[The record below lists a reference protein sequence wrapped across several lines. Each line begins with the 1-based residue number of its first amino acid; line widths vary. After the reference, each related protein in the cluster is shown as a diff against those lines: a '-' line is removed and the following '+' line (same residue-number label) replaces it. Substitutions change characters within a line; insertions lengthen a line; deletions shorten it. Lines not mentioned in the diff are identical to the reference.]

1 MDTKEELKFNIKGY
15 LEYDRK
21 IKRLQNEIKLLKAE
35 QKKASYNLMD
45 IMRSNDID
53 CFDLNEG
60 RLMYKKNSVKKAIGK
75 KYLLTILSKYFN
87 GDEDKVND
95 LNEFIHMNRESVE
108 RETIV
113 MKDD

>member
-53 CFDLNEG
+53 CFDLNN
-60 RLMYKKNSVKKAIGK
+60 LISILFIGSGARCEMSFK
-75 KYLLTILSKYFN
+75 VYQ
-87 GDEDKVND
+87 DKLD
-95 LNEFIHMNRESVE
+95 IFSDYEFV
-108 RETIV
+108 
-113 MKDD
+113 

>member
-1 MDTKEELKFNIKGY
+1 MDTKEELKFNTKGY

-53 CFDLNEG
+53 CFDLNE
-60 RLMYKKNSVKKAIGK
+60 VKKAIGK
-75 KYLLTILSKYFN
+75 KYLLTVLSKYFN

-95 LNEFIHMNRESVE
+95 LNEFIHMHRESVE